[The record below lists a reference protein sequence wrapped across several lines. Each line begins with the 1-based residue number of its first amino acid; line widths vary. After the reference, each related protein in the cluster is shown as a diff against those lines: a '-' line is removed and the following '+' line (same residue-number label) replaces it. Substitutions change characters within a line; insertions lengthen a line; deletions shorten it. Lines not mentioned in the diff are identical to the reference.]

1 MQDPYELRNL
11 IQAPTHALV
20 REVMRGRM
28 LRRMCEAGEP
38 EPTIELIGDAYVPGA
53 AGASQGMRDEEA
65 WM

>member
-1 MQDPYELRNL
+1 MPFD
-11 IQAPTHALV
+11 T
-20 REVMRGRM
+20 
-28 LRRMCEAGEP
+28 RMCEAGEP